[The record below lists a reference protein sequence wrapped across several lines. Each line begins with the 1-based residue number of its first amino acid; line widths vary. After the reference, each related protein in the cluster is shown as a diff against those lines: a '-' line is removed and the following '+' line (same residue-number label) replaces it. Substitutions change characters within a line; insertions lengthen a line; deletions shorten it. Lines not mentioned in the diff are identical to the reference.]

1 MQPHIGAVGDYVG
14 RQRNAPSIHNRGA
27 VADPADLSP
36 EGRNAG
42 ATKLVITQ

>member
-1 MQPHIGAVGDYVG
+1 MWGGSATHPA
-14 RQRNAPSIHNRGA
+14 IHNRGA